1 MKGVNFINQGRAE
14 AQRPKKKKK
23 NLLESSLTTA
33 QKAKNIWAK
42 EGDPANK
49 IIFESPPTKNMRRA
63 LFAYLGV
70 QGTKNKNSS

>member
-1 MKGVNFINQGRAE
+1 MKGVNFINQGKAE
-14 AQRPKKKKK
+14 AQRPKKKI
-23 NLLESSLTTA
+23 E
-33 QKAKNIWAK
+33 IYWAK